1 MKGIYNMKNK
11 NEINLPKLKIK
22 ENVLI
27 NNKKSEYS
35 KSNSLLTYNKK
46 ENINTVPKIQKINIG
61 KQIWIKDMVDKDKED
76 TPKRQRYIYE
86 SEESEEEKEEK
97 NNNLPIIESSGIP
110 LFSKKNK
117 TEKYNFDD

>member
-1 MKGIYNMKNK
+1 
-11 NEINLPKLKIK
+11 
-22 ENVLI
+22 
-27 NNKKSEYS
+27 
-35 KSNSLLTYNKK
+35 
-46 ENINTVPKIQKINIG
+46 
-61 KQIWIKDMVDKDKED
+61 MVDKDKED